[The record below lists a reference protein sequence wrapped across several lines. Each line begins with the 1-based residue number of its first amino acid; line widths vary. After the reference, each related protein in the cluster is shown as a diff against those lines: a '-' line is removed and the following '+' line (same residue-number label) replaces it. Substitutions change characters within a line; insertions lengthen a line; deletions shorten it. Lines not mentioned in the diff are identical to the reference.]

1 MTTPERDSRMLV
13 IDASV
18 AAKWFV
24 DEPESDAARS
34 VLLDL
39 QDGPSW
45 FSVPELFFVEMLSV
59 LSKMTASEEQLKE
72 LMGILE
78 DLGLARLGLGHETLA
93 RAAELAYSW
102 GLSAYDAVYAA
113 TADLLGGLWLTADA
127 RAHEKIASL
136 GISRLLSPSP
146 HSLS

>member
-1 MTTPERDSRMLV
+1 MTALEWDGRILV

-24 DEPESDAARS
+24 DEPDADAARS

-39 QDGPSW
+39 RDRPDW

-59 LSKMTASEEQLKE
+59 LSKMTESEEQLKK
-72 LMGILE
+72 LLGILE

-102 GLSAYDAVYAA
+102 GLSACDAVYAA
-113 TADLLGGLWLTADA
+113 TADMLGGLWLTADA

>member
-1 MTTPERDSRMLV
+1 MTQPIHDSRILV

-24 DEPESDAARS
+24 DEPGSEAARS
-34 VLLDL
+34 ILLDVR
-39 QDGPSW
+39 DGPNW
-45 FSVPELFFVEMLSV
+45 FSVPELFFVEMLGV
-59 LSKMTASEEQLKE
+59 LSRVAESEEQLK
-72 LMGILE
+72 LLLTILE
-78 DLGLARLGLGHETLA
+78 DLGFARLALGHETLR

-113 TADLLGGLWLTADA
+113 TADLLGGQWLTADA

-136 GISRLLSPSP
+136 GISRLLNFS
-146 HSLS
+146 

>member
-1 MTTPERDSRMLV
+1 MTQPVHDSRILV

-24 DEPESDAARS
+24 DEPGSEAARS
-34 VLLDL
+34 ILLDVR
-39 QDGPSW
+39 DGPSW
-45 FSVPELFFVEMLSV
+45 FSVPELFFVEMLGV
-59 LSKMTASEEQLKE
+59 LSRMAESEEQLKQ
-72 LMGILE
+72 LLTILE
-78 DLGLARLGLGHETLA
+78 DLGFARLALGHETLR

-113 TADLLGGLWLTADA
+113 TADLLDGQWLTADA

-136 GISRLLSPSP
+136 GISRLLNVS
-146 HSLS
+146 

>member
-1 MTTPERDSRMLV
+1 MTSPGKDGRILV

-24 DEPESDAARS
+24 DEPDSDAARA

-39 QDGPSW
+39 RDGPSW

-59 LSKMTASEEQLKE
+59 LSRMTESEEQLKQ
-72 LMGILE
+72 LLGILE
-78 DLGLARLGLGHETLA
+78 DLGFARLALGHEILE

-113 TADLLGGLWLTADA
+113 TADLLGGQWLTADT

-136 GISRLLSPSP
+136 GISRLLSS
-146 HSLS
+146 S